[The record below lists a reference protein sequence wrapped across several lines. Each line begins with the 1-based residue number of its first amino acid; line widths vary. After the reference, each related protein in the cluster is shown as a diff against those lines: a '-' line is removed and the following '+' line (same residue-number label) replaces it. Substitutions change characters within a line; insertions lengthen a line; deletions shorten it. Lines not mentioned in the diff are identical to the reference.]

1 MIVIEIKGGRIT
13 VRKWNMRDI
22 EEAVYAL
29 VQLIPMGCV
38 TTYKDIADVL
48 KLSPRLVAKVLSRN
62 RSPIAV
68 PCHRVIKSDGRLGG
82 YTINGRKAPKLKE
95 LLLRFEGYNNCIYSL
110 AKSLEVKG

>member
-1 MIVIEIKGGRIT
+1 MIVVEINGDRIT
-13 VRKWNMRDI
+13 VRKWSMRDI
-22 EEAVYAL
+22 EEIVYAL

-38 TTYKDIADVL
+38 TTYKDIANVL

-62 RSPIAV
+62 RSPIAI

-95 LLLRFEGYNNCIYSL
+95 LLLRFEGYSGCIYSL
-110 AKSLEVKG
+110 AKVFEVED